1 MDDSF
6 SLFAK
11 SIRQKKINK
20 DELLN
25 NLRQISDAQNKK
37 DQYIK
42 NVLKIQKV
50 IRGHIYRKKY
60 RKSLEEINTRTVIDY
75 LLEKKKNRIHK
86 HSIEIISFF
95 ISKYVNRIRKNR
107 KSDMLF
113 RQYKIHCIN
122 LIKARLR
129 GILVRKH
136 IKKELYLIRK
146 AKKMIFKN
154 ILAYRT
160 KLILK
165 SSTIQNLLIDIAKI
179 KYQLKNL
186 DKDKDI
192 LKIKELKNKLSKN
205 KNLFY
210 DTYYY
215 TKENCNW
222 VLEKKTTEKWFRKYF
237 DIINKKPE
245 KKEEKNKKGNTYNG
259 NNRYTNYL
267 VEYYN
272 DTDDDNDHN
281 NNNEYKHKFLT
292 SNNKSNINSTVNS
305 TKIKNLKSNDFRDEK
320 KYKDISEFKIEEIK
334 EENVFSAKKERNKKS
349 TKFDDSTT
357 SKKYNKNFS
366 NTCRSCKEKN
376 SSDIKAKNNVN
387 VNKEEKK
394 KLKNEINDI
403 DLNNINN
410 KISYYIKDNNRN
422 YKKSSTNIY
431 HQREERPIKP
441 LNKNNIM
448 NCENPFGTRENNFQK
463 THTLGQPRNYRNSM
477 QNINEYNK
485 YHKKNT
491 VDHRNKESN
500 RQSNGNDD
508 SQEFGRNRIYSG
520 RNNNYGNSKFV
531 NKDDKPVGGGKKID
545 YEAMFGDGSK
555 IKFEGDPFGG
565 AKQFETNKSKIHQKS
580 NSVAVRKKPIYD
592 ARKAIEEAKLKE
604 AKEGKKEKH
613 NEFRDFLREMKKMSK
628 NEKNLNK
635 TKKNGNNNNNNNKI
649 NSGKSNYVRNNNSIE
664 LKKNYIKN
672 LNEIENGNGA
682 VHDNTQVYQNN
693 IYTEYNNNKHKISSK
708 KREVNFNIERSL
720 NKSSSRML
728 RKKLH
733 DLEKAPAPILN
744 IKGAKSKIECWFDSN
759 SNNNGSKYKEYSLKS
774 TFSNKS
780 NGQKKIKKIRGVN
793 KSEENEENNRT
804 AISRK
809 WENKIE
815 DYVDKKLSQLHLQIV
830 KIDDIFSIESYFEQK
845 KRKMKKY
852 KNIPYINESNF
863 YVKKYSNDIYDE
875 LINDVNKEYKNLK

>member
-20 DELLN
+20 DELFN
-25 NLRQISDAQNKK
+25 NLRQISDAQNKR

-75 LLEKKKNRIHK
+75 LLEKKKNRIHR

-122 LIKARLR
+122 LIKARFR
-129 GILVRKH
+129 GILVRKK
-136 IKKELYLIRK
+136 IKKQLYLIKK
-146 AKKMIFKN
+146 AKRMIFKN

-165 SSTIQNLLIDIAKI
+165 SNTIQNLLIDIAKI

-192 LKIKELKNKLSKN
+192 LKIKELKNKLSKS

-222 VLEKKTTEKWFRKYF
+222 VLEKKATEKWFRKYF

-245 KKEEKNKKGNTYNG
+245 KKEEKNKKGSSTYNG
-259 NNRYTNYL
+259 NNKYTNYL
-267 VEYYN
+267 SEYYN
-272 DTDDDNDHN
+272 DTDDEHDN
-281 NNNEYKHKFLT
+281 NNVYKNNFLT

-305 TKIKNLKSNDFRDEK
+305 TRIKNLKSNELRDEK

-334 EENVFSAKKERNKKS
+334 EENVFSARKERNKKS
-349 TKFDDSTT
+349 AKFDELAIN
-357 SKKYNKNFS
+357 KKYNKNSS
-366 NTCRSCKEKN
+366 NAYKIGKEKN
-376 SSDIKAKNNVN
+376 SADNRVKTYVN
-387 VNKEEKK
+387 VNKEENK
-394 KLKNEINDI
+394 KLKIEINDM

-410 KISYYIKDNNRN
+410 KITNYIKENNRN

-431 HQREERPIKP
+431 HQKEERPIKP
-441 LNKNNIM
+441 LNRSNIM
-448 NCENPFGTRENNFQK
+448 NCDNPFGTRENNFQK
-463 THTLGQPRNYRNSM
+463 THTLGQPRNCRNSM

-508 SQEFGRNRIYSG
+508 NQDFRRNRIYSG
-520 RNNNYGNSKFV
+520 RNNKFV

-545 YEAMFGDGSK
+545 YEAMFGDGSN

-613 NEFRDFLREMKKMSK
+613 NEFRDFIREMKKMSK

-635 TKKNGNNNNNNNKI
+635 TKKNGNNYNKI
-649 NSGKSNYVRNNNSIE
+649 NIGKSNYVRNNNSIE
-664 LKKNYIKN
+664 LRKNNIKS

-682 VHDNTQVYQNN
+682 VHNSMQSYQNN
-693 IYTEYNNNKHKISSK
+693 IYTEYNNNKYKNISK
-708 KREVNFNIERSL
+708 KREVNFNLEEKSL

-744 IKGAKSKIECWFDSN
+744 IKGAKSKIECWFGSN
-759 SNNNGSKYKEYSLKS
+759 SNNNGSKFIEYSTKS

-780 NGQKKIKKIRGVN
+780 NGQKKIKKIRGVS
-793 KSEENEENNRT
+793 KVEENEEINNSV
-804 AISRK
+804 ISKK

-815 DYVDKKLSQLHLQIV
+815 DYVDKKLSQLHLQID
-830 KIDDIFSIESYFEQK
+830 KIDDIFSIESYFETK

-852 KNIPYINESNF
+852 KNIPFIDENNF
-863 YVKKYSNDIYDE
+863 FVKKYSNGKYDI

>member
-20 DELLN
+20 DELLS

-60 RKSLEEINTRTVIDY
+60 RKSLEEINTKTVIDY
-75 LLEKKKNRIHK
+75 LLEKKKNRIHN

-95 ISKYVNRIRKNR
+95 ITKYVNKIRKNR

-154 ILAYRT
+154 ILGYRT

-165 SSTIQNLLIDIAKI
+165 SNTIQNLLIDIAKI

-186 DKDKDI
+186 DKDKDY

-222 VLEKKTTEKWFRKYF
+222 VLEKKTAEKWFRKYF
-237 DIINKKPE
+237 DIINKKAE

-267 VEYYN
+267 MEYYN
-272 DTDDDNDHN
+272 DTDDDNDN
-281 NNNEYKHKFLT
+281 NNNEYNHNFLT
-292 SNNKSNINSTVNS
+292 SNNNKSNINSTVNS
-305 TKIKNLKSNDFRDEK
+305 TKIKNLKSSDIRDDK
-320 KYKDISEFKIEEIK
+320 KYKSISEFKIEEIK
-334 EENVFSAKKERNKKS
+334 EENVFSARKERNKK
-349 TKFDDSTT
+349 TAKFDDSATN
-357 SKKYNKNFS
+357 KKYNKNN
-366 NTCRSCKEKN
+366 NTYRSGKEKY
-376 SSDIKAKNNVN
+376 SSDIRVKTNT
-387 VNKEEKK
+387 NKEENK
-394 KLKNEINDI
+394 KLKKEINEI

-410 KISYYIKDNNRN
+410 KITYIIKENNRN

-431 HQREERPIKP
+431 HQKEERPIKP

-448 NCENPFGTRENNFQK
+448 NCENPFGIRENNFQK

-491 VDHRNKESN
+491 VDHRNKENN

-520 RNNNYGNSKFV
+520 RNNNYGTSKFV

-565 AKQFETNKSKIHQKS
+565 AKQFETNKSKIHHKS

-628 NEKNLNK
+628 NEKKLNK
-635 TKKNGNNNNNNNKI
+635 SKKNVNNNKI

-682 VHDNTQVYQNN
+682 VHDNMQVYQNN
-693 IYTEYNNNKHKISSK
+693 IYTEYNNNKHKNSSK
-708 KREVNFNIERSL
+708 KREVNFNIEKSL

-744 IKGAKSKIECWFDSN
+744 IKGAKSKIECWFDNN
-759 SNNNGSKYKEYSLKS
+759 SNNNGNKYMEYSLKN

-780 NGQKKIKKIRGVN
+780 NGQKKIKKIKGVN
-793 KSEENEENNRT
+793 KAAENEENN
-804 AISRK
+804 SNVVSKK

-815 DYVDKKLSQLHLQIV
+815 DYVDKKLSQLHLQID
-830 KIDDIFSIESYFEQK
+830 KINDIFSIESYFEQK

-852 KNIPYINESNF
+852 KNIPFINESNI
-863 YVKKYSNDIYDE
+863 YVKKFNNENYDI
-875 LINDVNKEYKNLK
+875 LIDDVNKEYKELK